1 MMNERMMEMGGV
13 RVRGFFCHRVT
24 DAQKPRTE
32 RSFWFCVTLL
42 FLLVG
47 MAGNAFGAD
56 LVQGR
61 ILGVGIGAE
70 QGRGGLYR
78 PGSWVPVRVHL
89 ENRSGKQFVGR
100 LGVEQTDLDGDRVMS
115 VGPRVILQAG
125 DVEGRDFWT

>member
-1 MMNERMMEMGGV
+1 MISKSMIETRWKLLPVALLLLLGLTTGV
-13 RVRGFFCHRVT
+13 R
-24 DAQKPRTE
+24 A
-32 RSFWFCVTLL
+32 
-42 FLLVG
+42 
-47 MAGNAFGAD
+47 AD

-115 VGPRVILQAG
+115 VGPRAILKAG
-125 DVEGRDFWT
+125 GVE